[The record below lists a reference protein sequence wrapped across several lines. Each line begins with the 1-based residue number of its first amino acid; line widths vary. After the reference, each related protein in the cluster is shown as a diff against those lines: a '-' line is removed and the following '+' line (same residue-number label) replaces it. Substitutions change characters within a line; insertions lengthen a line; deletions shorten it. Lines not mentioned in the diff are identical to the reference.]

1 MYIHID
7 CNNFFVS
14 CELISRPELNGT
26 PVVVANNNENN
37 GGIILALNK
46 EAKAAGLKRGNP
58 IFQVSE
64 LIKAKKVTIIDVH
77 HNLYHQI
84 SHQIMDVVRKT
95 EMVLGF
101 VQYSVD
107 EFFGEM
113 PDDDPTRLRKYLQQ
127 LKDIIS
133 QEAHIP
139 VSCGAGTTYTLAKT
153 ATSFAKQ
160 YAGYKGICVIT
171 PVKREQALR
180 ILPIE
185 KVWGIGRRSFKS
197 LHEAGVK
204 TAYDYTLMK
213 EGWIRKHF
221 GLTGINTWKE
231 LNGFPAIS
239 ITGHNERQKSIMYSR
254 TFARMTDSKNVL
266 IRELSNYATAA
277 TRRMREQ
284 KAMCKQVTIFLATN
298 RHREDLP
305 QYKTD
310 TTLTLSSFTADS
322 SVIIEAVQMLLDRI
336 FQEGFMYKQAGVILS
351 NLQHSTAVQLNLFE
365 PEQTTNT
372 ARQERLM
379 QAIDGIN
386 RKFGSN
392 QIHFAIQ
399 GHDAEEEELAGFM
412 RPHKVEDESND

>member
-14 CELISRPELNGT
+14 CELISHPELNGT

-64 LIKAKKVTIIDVH
+64 LIKAKKVTVIDVH

-139 VSCGAGTTYTLAKT
+139 VSCGAGTTYNASNPRDKT
-153 ATSFAKQ
+153 
-160 YAGYKGICVIT
+160 YA
-171 PVKREQALR
+171 
-180 ILPIE
+180 
-185 KVWGIGRRSFKS
+185 
-197 LHEAGVK
+197 H
-204 TAYDYTLMK
+204 
-213 EGWIRKHF
+213 
-221 GLTGINTWKE
+221 
-231 LNGFPAIS
+231 
-239 ITGHNERQKSIMYSR
+239 
-254 TFARMTDSKNVL
+254 
-266 IRELSNYATAA
+266 
-277 TRRMREQ
+277 
-284 KAMCKQVTIFLATN
+284 
-298 RHREDLP
+298 
-305 QYKTD
+305 
-310 TTLTLSSFTADS
+310 
-322 SVIIEAVQMLLDRI
+322 
-336 FQEGFMYKQAGVILS
+336 
-351 NLQHSTAVQLNLFE
+351 
-365 PEQTTNT
+365 
-372 ARQERLM
+372 
-379 QAIDGIN
+379 IDG
-386 RKFGSN
+386 GQSN
-392 QIHFAIQ
+392 PGYFTGKVVIWLYSTTTVIQLMDNSQLLLLQQVVHQQIIKLLVQ
-399 GHDAEEEELAGFM
+399 
-412 RPHKVEDESND
+412 